1 MNKTTGI
8 FLLFLIAPFFLHA
21 EQFNKKYIDGSE
33 PINPNRLHYGEI
45 NQSESRPSSN
55 DRDSYIVLESPS
67 LVGTYTGG
75 GVGSGRG
82 LHIIANEDFTISS
95 LGIYAQLYD
104 KNYLARIFKSSSS
117 YAIDELLHSVEGNPG
132 AFGNMGWNDLLFAEY
147 FSFEAGEYYY
157 L

>member
-1 MNKTTGI
+1 MNKTASI

-45 NQSESRPSSN
+45 NQSESRPASN
-55 DRDSYIVLESPS
+55 DLDSYIVLESPS

-82 LHIIANEDFTISS
+82 LHIIANEHFTISS
-95 LGIYAQLYD
+95 LRVE
-104 KNYLARIFKSSSS
+104 KNNTIIKKFLLDELDISIKVNKISVWNINGSQHQI
-117 YAIDELLHSVEGNPG
+117 IDEFPLR
-132 AFGNMGWNDLLFAEY
+132 
-147 FSFEAGEYYY
+147 
-157 L
+157 

>member
-1 MNKTTGI
+1 MNKTASI

-21 EQFNKKYIDGSE
+21 EQFNPKYIDGSE
-33 PINPNRLHYGEI
+33 PINPDRLHTNEI
-45 NQSESRPSSN
+45 NRSESRLSSN

-95 LGIYAQLYD
+95 LGIYMPSSMI
-104 KNYLARIFKSSSS
+104 RI
-117 YAIDELLHSVEGNPG
+117 I
-132 AFGNMGWNDLLFAEY
+132 
-147 FSFEAGEYYY
+147 
-157 L
+157 